1 MNLLRYPQCLSK
13 RLEPEMV
20 SQQLVPEKDPSAR
33 LGASRRLMNGGIPV
47 GPATHLADERD
58 RLATLT
64 WNNFEVT
71 QIGSTLGAEISAI
84 DITSDLNDAVIAEL
98 QLALDNY
105 KVIFFRDQPLTS
117 DQHVAFAK
125 RFGDLEIHPFIP
137 SNTGV
142 PELVR
147 FEKTAE
153 VAGYENSWHH
163 DVTWRESPSMGA
175 ILHGIEVPPVGG
187 DTLFSDMGAAY
198 DGLPEE
204 IKSQIDGLK
213 AEHDFMKSFGHTVPE
228 DRKAETREMFPIVEH
243 PVVITH
249 ERTGRKLLY
258 VNRNFVNKIVG
269 LSDEESAALLG
280 YLCDQAATVEYQIR
294 FQWQVD
300 SVAFWD
306 NRAVQ
311 HYASSDYWPQRRV
324 MERASVKGTRP
335 S

>member
-1 MNLLRYPQCLSK
+1 
-13 RLEPEMV
+13 MV
-20 SQQLVPEKDPSAR
+20 SKQLVPEKDPSAF
-33 LGASRRLMNGGIPV
+33 LGASRKIMSGGLPI
-47 GPATHLADERD
+47 GPATHLAEERE

-64 WNNFEVT
+64 WQSFGVT
-71 QIGSTLGAEISAI
+71 QLGSTLGAEITGI
-84 DITSDLNDAVIAEL
+84 DLATDLSDEVIAEL
-98 QLALDNY
+98 HRALDNY
-105 KVIFFRDQPLTS
+105 KVIFFREQPLTS
-117 DQHVAFAK
+117 EQHVAFAR
-125 RFGDLEIHPFIP
+125 RFGELEIHPFIP

-204 IKSQIDGLK
+204 IKAQIDGLT

-228 DRKAETREMFPIVEH
+228 DRKAETREMFPLVEH

-269 LSDEESAALLG
+269 ISEEESTALLG

-294 FQWQVD
+294 FQWQAD

-324 MERASVKGTRP
+324 MERASVKGIRP

>member
-1 MNLLRYPQCLSK
+1 MTTT
-13 RLEPEMV
+13 
-20 SQQLVPEKDPSAR
+20 QLVPEKDPSAR
-33 LGASRRLMNGGIPV
+33 LGATRKIMSGGLPV
-47 GPATHLADERD
+47 GPATHLAEERA
-58 RLATLT
+58 RLAELT
-64 WNNFEVT
+64 WSNFDVV
-71 QIGSTLGAEISAI
+71 QVGSTLGAELSGV
-84 DITSDLNDAVIAEL
+84 DLTTELSDAVIAEI

-125 RFGDLEIHPFIP
+125 RFGPLEIHPFIP

-163 DVTWRESPSMGA
+163 DVTWRAAPSMGA
-175 ILHGIEVPPVGG
+175 ILHGIELPAVGG

-198 DGLPEE
+198 DGLSDAV
-204 IKSQIDGLK
+204 KQKIDGLV

-228 DRKAETREMFPIVEH
+228 ERKAETREMFPIVTH

-249 ERTGRKLLY
+249 ERTGRRLLY

-269 LSDEESAALLG
+269 LSDDESASLLNH
-280 YLCDQAATVEYQIR
+280 LCDQAATVEYQIR
-294 FQWQVD
+294 FQWQPH
-300 SVAFWD
+300 SIAFWD

-324 MERASVKGTRP
+324 MERASIMGAQP
-335 S
+335 A

>member
-1 MNLLRYPQCLSK
+1 MTKTQF
-13 RLEPEMV
+13 
-20 SQQLVPEKDPSAR
+20 VPEKDPSAV
-33 LGASRRLMNGGIPV
+33 LGATRKVLGGGIAV
-47 GPATHLADERD
+47 GPATHLAEERS
-58 RLATLT
+58 RLAELA
-64 WNNFEVT
+64 WKHFEVT
-71 QIGSTLGAEISAI
+71 QVGSTLGAEISGI
-84 DITSDLNDAVIAEL
+84 DLATDLDAAVISEL
-98 QLALDNY
+98 QFALDNY

-163 DVTWRESPSMGA
+163 DVTWREEPSMGA
-175 ILHGIEVPPVGG
+175 ILHGIELPPLGG

-198 DGLPEE
+198 DGLPDE
-204 IKSQIDGLK
+204 IKAQIDDLT

-228 DRKAETREMFPIVEH
+228 DRKAETREMFPIVQH

-258 VNRNFVNKIVG
+258 VNRNFVNRILGVPE
-269 LSDEESAALLG
+269 EESTALLS
-280 YLCDQAATVEYQIR
+280 YLCDQAATVEYQVR
-294 FQWQVD
+294 FNWKPH
-300 SVAFWD
+300 SIAFWD
-306 NRAVQ
+306 NRSVQ

-324 MERASVKGTRP
+324 MERASIMGSRP
-335 S
+335 R

>member
-1 MNLLRYPQCLSK
+1 MTKTQF
-13 RLEPEMV
+13 
-20 SQQLVPEKDPSAR
+20 VPEKDPSAT
-33 LGASRRLMNGGIPV
+33 LGATRKVMGGGISV
-47 GPATHLADERD
+47 GPATHLAEERS
-58 RLATLT
+58 RLGELT
-64 WNNFEVT
+64 WNHFEVT
-71 QIGSTLGAEISAI
+71 QVGSTLGAEISGI
-84 DITSDLNDAVIAEL
+84 DLTTDLSDAVISEI

-105 KVIFFRDQPLTS
+105 KVIFFRDQDLTS

-163 DVTWRESPSMGA
+163 DVTWREAPSMGA
-175 ILHGIEVPPVGG
+175 ILHGIELPPVGG

-204 IKSQIDGLK
+204 IKAQIDGLT
-213 AEHDFMKSFGHTVPE
+213 AEHDFMKSFGHTVPQ
-228 DRKAETREMFPIVEH
+228 DRKAETREMFPIVQH

-258 VNRNFVNKIVG
+258 VNRNFVNRILG
-269 LSDEESAALLG
+269 ISDEESTALLS

-294 FQWQVD
+294 FHWQPH
-300 SVAFWD
+300 SIAFWD

-324 MERASVKGTRP
+324 MERASIVGSRP
-335 S
+335 R